1 MKPLDVASLVGFLF
15 LNNIQMKL
23 TKRKGFNF
31 FRSYYDV
38 FNELPEK
45 DKLPFIEALLDRQFL
60 GVQPKG
66 LKGLAKFAWISQV
79 NSIDSQV
86 KGFEDKTGIKL
97 TPTEG
102 GSNTP
107 TEQVEG
113 EVQVEEKVQ
122 DVPTFTDKKKGFI
135 LWFNQSKFKYTGKQ
149 GKSKVLTKTDES
161 NLKKLIDSYEQ
172 SDFDIAIKNLYNSKW
187 AQENNMRTISHFV
200 RIENFNKYLEQGD
213 TVSEYK
219 NVNNQPAN

>member
-1 MKPLDVASLVGFLF
+1 MA
-15 LNNIQMKL
+15 
-23 TKRKGFNF
+23 
-31 FRSYYDV
+31 
-38 FNELPEK
+38 K
-45 DKLPFIEALLDRQFL
+45 DKKSFVLYCDLIHTVNKLSDEDSGKLLKHLLKYVNDEDPETDSPIVDIAFEPIKQQLKRDLKDWESKINKRREA
-60 GVQPKG
+60 GKKG
-66 LKGLAKFAWISQV
+66 GLAKASNAKQSKANLAV
-79 NSIDSQV
+79 NVTDTVNVSV
-86 KGFEDKTGIKL
+86 NEIKV
-97 TPTEG
+97 
-102 GSNTP
+102 N
-107 TEQVEG
+107 
-113 EVQVEEKVQ
+113 
-122 DVPTFTDKKKGFI
+122 TFTDKKKGFI

-172 SDFDIAIKNLYNSKW
+172 SDFDIANKNLYNSKW

>member
-1 MKPLDVASLVGFLF
+1 MA
-15 LNNIQMKL
+15 
-23 TKRKGFNF
+23 
-31 FRSYYDV
+31 
-38 FNELPEK
+38 K
-45 DKLPFIEALLDRQFL
+45 DKKSFVLYCDLIHTVNKLSDEDSGKLLKHLLKYVNDEDPETDSPIVDIAFEPIKQQLKRDLKDWESKINKRREA
-60 GVQPKG
+60 GKKG
-66 LKGLAKFAWISQV
+66 GLAKASNAKQSKSNLAV
-79 NSIDSQV
+79 NVTDTVNVSV
-86 KGFEDKTGIKL
+86 NEIK
-97 TPTEG
+97 
-102 GSNTP
+102 
-107 TEQVEG
+107 V
-113 EVQVEEKVQ
+113 
-122 DVPTFTDKKKGFI
+122 DTFTGKKKGFI

>member
-1 MKPLDVASLVGFLF
+1 MA
-15 LNNIQMKL
+15 
-23 TKRKGFNF
+23 
-31 FRSYYDV
+31 
-38 FNELPEK
+38 K
-45 DKLPFIEALLDRQFL
+45 DKKSFVLYCDLIHTVNKLSDEDSGKLLKHLLKYVNDEDPETDSPIVDIAFEPIKQQLKRDLKDWESKINKRREA
-60 GVQPKG
+60 GKKG
-66 LKGLAKFAWISQV
+66 GLAKASNAKQSKANLAV
-79 NSIDSQV
+79 NVTDTVNVSV
-86 KGFEDKTGIKL
+86 NEIK
-97 TPTEG
+97 
-102 GSNTP
+102 
-107 TEQVEG
+107 V
-113 EVQVEEKVQ
+113 
-122 DVPTFTDKKKGFI
+122 DTFTGKKKGFI

>member
-1 MKPLDVASLVGFLF
+1 MA
-15 LNNIQMKL
+15 
-23 TKRKGFNF
+23 
-31 FRSYYDV
+31 
-38 FNELPEK
+38 K
-45 DKLPFIEALLDRQFL
+45 DKKSFVLYCDLIHTVNKLSDEDSGKLLKHLLKYVNDEDPETDSPIVDIAFEPIKQQLKRDLKDWESKINKRREA
-60 GVQPKG
+60 GKKG
-66 LKGLAKFAWISQV
+66 GLAKASNAKQSKANLAV
-79 NSIDSQV
+79 NVTDTVNVSV
-86 KGFEDKTGIKL
+86 NEIKV
-97 TPTEG
+97 
-102 GSNTP
+102 N
-107 TEQVEG
+107 
-113 EVQVEEKVQ
+113 
-122 DVPTFTDKKKGFI
+122 TFTDKKKGFI

-172 SDFDIAIKNLYNSKW
+172 SDFDIAIKNLYNSKC

>member
-1 MKPLDVASLVGFLF
+1 MA
-15 LNNIQMKL
+15 
-23 TKRKGFNF
+23 
-31 FRSYYDV
+31 
-38 FNELPEK
+38 K
-45 DKLPFIEALLDRQFL
+45 DKKSFVLYCDLIHTVNKLSDEDSGKLLKHLLKYVNDEDPETDSPIVDIAFEPIKQQLKRDLKDWESKINKRREA
-60 GVQPKG
+60 GKKG
-66 LKGLAKFAWISQV
+66 GLAKASNAKQSKANLAV
-79 NSIDSQV
+79 NVTDTVNVSV
-86 KGFEDKTGIKL
+86 NEIKV
-97 TPTEG
+97 
-102 GSNTP
+102 N
-107 TEQVEG
+107 
-113 EVQVEEKVQ
+113 
-122 DVPTFTDKKKGFI
+122 TFTDKKKGFI